1 MWFDSTQ
8 SLWVGVNDAVQFSRM
23 PLAFSASPPVSHFT
37 RSSFQALHSPVS
49 AAVTRRLPNR
59 LGRGF
64 ACFDLFRELSRL
76 GVRILS
82 VREPWTD
89 VDGPARELLAAVMAW
104 VSGFERDRLIQRT
117 VAGLERARREG
128 KKLGRPRASP
138 LKLAAAARLVA
149 DGASIRMAAK
159 QGGVSFETLR
169 RHLHAEASA
178 CA

>member
-1 MWFDSTQ
+1 M
-8 SLWVGVNDAVQFSRM
+8 GE
-23 PLAFSASPPVSHFT
+23 
-37 RSSFQALHSPVS
+37 
-49 AAVTRRLPNR
+49 RL
-59 LGRGF
+59 
-64 ACFDLFRELSRL
+64 RE
-76 GVRILS
+76 
-82 VREPWTD
+82 
-89 VDGPARELLAAVMAW
+89 
-104 VSGFERDRLIQRT
+104 DRLIQRT